1 MKKLW
6 LMLVLLSVVIALNGQ
21 PPRLAIDFAPV
32 GSHWYY
38 TNIPSFFSSD
48 QDYVEIIS
56 IGDTVVQ
63 GKNCRHLQK
72 TYRGFQEKDE
82 FVYTSGDTVFRLAA
96 NDTFYVLYNFAA
108 KPGESWRTRASILED
123 GSEEMELR
131 ITVDSVSEEIING
144 YTLKVLYTSSD
155 NSAISFG
162 GYWGPIG
169 RGRIIERL
177 GGTWYMFPFNYGFL
191 DGQIRI
197 GLRCYSDDTLGFY
210 DAHISQS
217 CDEIITSTENSYLT
231 SPKIYP
237 NPFADELTVDLSNGE
252 VANITLSNI
261 HGQLVLQQAF
271 SNTATIN
278 TDHLPAGMYF
288 YEISDDQSVV
298 RTGKMIRE

>member
-38 TNIPSFFSSD
+38 TNIPSFFFVGSGLR
-48 QDYVEIIS
+48 
-56 IGDTVVQ
+56 GDNKYWRYGSA
-63 GKNCRHLQK
+63 GKELQAFAEDVS
-72 TYRGFQEKDE
+72 GFSGKDE

-162 GYWGPIG
+162 GYWG
-169 RGRIIERL
+169 L
-177 GGTWYMFPFNYGFL
+177 
-191 DGQIRI
+191 
-197 GLRCYSDDTLGFY
+197 
-210 DAHISQS
+210 
-217 CDEIITSTENSYLT
+217 
-231 SPKIYP
+231 
-237 NPFADELTVDLSNGE
+237 
-252 VANITLSNI
+252 
-261 HGQLVLQQAF
+261 
-271 SNTATIN
+271 
-278 TDHLPAGMYF
+278 
-288 YEISDDQSVV
+288 
-298 RTGKMIRE
+298 